1 MSDSIDQVFI
11 SAKQWLLSFL
21 AGAPDWLMQIASSLI
36 NIAALLGVFLTLFA
50 LMSVLER
57 KILGRIQNRY
67 GPNRVGPFG
76 LFQPVA
82 DGIKMLI
89 KEDIVPVRA
98 DKIVHFL
105 APIMIAAT
113 AILALGVIPYGRN
126 MTPFAIDGGILFF
139 FAVGST
145 TELAVFMAGWGS
157 NNKFSML
164 GAMRAIA
171 QMVSYELP
179 LIITTLPVVMV
190 VGALS
195 PDAIVAAQNGYTFG
209 FVPHWFVTTPWGAAA
224 FLLFFVSGLVE
235 SNRTPFDVPEGES
248 EIVAGHMTEYSGFKY
263 ATFFMAEY
271 FGMFAISGLAV
282 TLFLGGWQAPI
293 AGLQFIPSYL
303 WFFAKLGVL
312 LFTFIWIR
320 GTLPRSRVDQV
331 MAFAWKFMLPMAF
344 TCVVAAAVWHY
355 QGRGL
360 AGWLWSL
367 AVVAIVYFGLSWFLD
382 TGKKF
387 CHPHLSLR
395 RMNSAAFLIIAIVT
409 LAGALAA
416 ATLPKLIHAA
426 LCLVV
431 AFVGLAAFFFLLGA
445 EFVGLVQVFVY
456 IGAVAVLIVFTILLT
471 RRDLDKPDKFN
482 WGGVV
487 VAIAVF
493 GGLLWAILQ
502 TPSVAIAAAQ
512 IPPLTVKQIGEVLMT
527 NYIWPLQCV
536 GLLLTAALIGALV
549 LVMEEKGR

>member
-1 MSDSIDQVFI
+1 MSGDSFDQAFI

-21 AGAPDWLMQIASSLI
+21 AGAPDWLLQIGSSLI
-36 NIAALLGVFLTLFA
+36 NIFAVLGVFLTLFA
-50 LMSVLER
+50 LISVLER
-57 KILGRIQNRY
+57 KILGRMQNRY

-105 APIMIAAT
+105 APILIAAT

-171 QMVSYELP
+171 QMISYELP
-179 LIITTLPVVMV
+179 LIIVTLPVVMV
-190 VGALS
+190 VGSLS
-195 PDAIVAAQNGYTFG
+195 PDAIVAAQAGYTYG

-224 FLLFFVSGLVE
+224 FILFFVSGLVE

-282 TLFLGGWQAPI
+282 TLFLGGWQAPF
-293 AGLQFIPSYL
+293 GWLQFIPSYV
-303 WFFAKLGVL
+303 WFFAKLSIL
-312 LFTFIWIR
+312 LFVYIWIR
-320 GTLPRSRVDQV
+320 GTLPRTRVDQV
-331 MAFAWKFMLPMAF
+331 MNFAWKFMLPMAF

-355 QGRGL
+355 QGRAFG
-360 AGWLWSL
+360 GWLWSL
-367 AVVAIVYFGLSWFLD
+367 LVIAAVYIALSRLLD
-382 TGKKF
+382 TRKKF
-387 CHPHLSLR
+387 
-395 RMNSAAFLIIAIVT
+395 
-409 LAGALAA
+409 
-416 ATLPKLIHAA
+416 ATRTYR
-426 LCLVV
+426 
-431 AFVGLAAFFFLLGA
+431 FA
-445 EFVGLVQVFVY
+445 E
-456 IGAVAVLIVFTILLT
+456 
-471 RRDLDKPDKFN
+471 
-482 WGGVV
+482 
-487 VAIAVF
+487 
-493 GGLLWAILQ
+493 
-502 TPSVAIAAAQ
+502 
-512 IPPLTVKQIGEVLMT
+512 
-527 NYIWPLQCV
+527 
-536 GLLLTAALIGALV
+536 
-549 LVMEEKGR
+549 

>member
-1 MSDSIDQVFI
+1 MSGDFFDQAFV

-21 AGAPDWLMQIASSLI
+21 AGAPDWVMQIASSLI
-36 NIAALLGVFLTLFA
+36 NIFAVLGVFLTLFA
-50 LMSVLER
+50 LISVLER
-57 KILGRIQNRY
+57 KILGRMQNRY

-105 APIMIAAT
+105 APILIAAT

-171 QMVSYELP
+171 QMISYELP
-179 LIITTLPVVMV
+179 LIIVTLPVVMV
-190 VGALS
+190 VGSLS
-195 PDAIVAAQNGYTFG
+195 PDAIVAAQAGYALG

-224 FLLFFVSGLVE
+224 FILFFVSGLVE

-293 AGLQFIPSYL
+293 AGLQFVPSYV
-303 WFFAKLGVL
+303 WFFAKLSIL
-312 LFTFIWIR
+312 LFVFIWIR
-320 GTLPRSRVDQV
+320 GTLPRTRVDQV
-331 MAFAWKFMLPMAF
+331 MNFAWKFMLPMAF

-355 QGRGL
+355 QGRAFG
-360 AGWLWSL
+360 GWLWSL
-367 AVVAIVYFGLSWFLD
+367 LVIAAVYIALSRLLD
-382 TGKKF
+382 TRKKF
-387 CHPHLSLR
+387 
-395 RMNSAAFLIIAIVT
+395 
-409 LAGALAA
+409 
-416 ATLPKLIHAA
+416 ATRTYR
-426 LCLVV
+426 
-431 AFVGLAAFFFLLGA
+431 FA
-445 EFVGLVQVFVY
+445 E
-456 IGAVAVLIVFTILLT
+456 
-471 RRDLDKPDKFN
+471 
-482 WGGVV
+482 
-487 VAIAVF
+487 
-493 GGLLWAILQ
+493 
-502 TPSVAIAAAQ
+502 
-512 IPPLTVKQIGEVLMT
+512 
-527 NYIWPLQCV
+527 
-536 GLLLTAALIGALV
+536 
-549 LVMEEKGR
+549 

>member
-1 MSDSIDQVFI
+1 MFDQIFI
-11 SAKQWLLSFL
+11 LAKQLLLAPF
-21 AGAPDWLMQIASSLI
+21 AGAPDWVVQIASSLI
-36 NIAALLGVFLTLFA
+36 NIFAVLGVFLTLFA
-50 LMSVLER
+50 LISVLER

-89 KEDIVPVRA
+89 KEDIVPERA

-171 QMVSYELP
+171 QMISYELP

-195 PDAIVAAQNGYTFG
+195 PDAIVAAQGGYTFG
-209 FVPHWFVTTPWGAAA
+209 IVPHWFATTPWGAAA
-224 FLLFFVSGLVE
+224 FILFFVSGLVE

-282 TLFLGGWQAPI
+282 TLFLGGWHAPI
-293 AGLQFIPSYL
+293 KSLQIIPSYV
-303 WFFAKLGVL
+303 WFFTKLSML
-312 LFTFIWIR
+312 LFVYIWVR
-320 GTLPRSRVDQV
+320 GTLPRTRIDQI
-331 MAFAWKFMLPMAF
+331 MNFAWKFMLPMAF

-355 QGRGL
+355 GGRGL

-367 AVVAIVYFGLSWFLD
+367 GVLAVVYTALSILLD

-387 CHPHLSLR
+387 AR
-395 RMNSAAFLIIAIVT
+395 RTYRF
-409 LAGALAA
+409 
-416 ATLPKLIHAA
+416 
-426 LCLVV
+426 
-431 AFVGLAAFFFLLGA
+431 A
-445 EFVGLVQVFVY
+445 E
-456 IGAVAVLIVFTILLT
+456 
-471 RRDLDKPDKFN
+471 
-482 WGGVV
+482 
-487 VAIAVF
+487 
-493 GGLLWAILQ
+493 
-502 TPSVAIAAAQ
+502 
-512 IPPLTVKQIGEVLMT
+512 
-527 NYIWPLQCV
+527 
-536 GLLLTAALIGALV
+536 
-549 LVMEEKGR
+549 